1 MDPITPPPSPPGSK
15 NERSLATEAAVSLLT
30 TVSLVAGIL
39 GAATVANAL
48 PWPSPVLVPVALLVG
63 FGLALAI
70 PLATSRVGRLL
81 LARLEQPTRDVPRAD
96 DDPPERLDR
105 RRFDGLDHGH
115 LGGPDR

>member
-15 NERSLATEAAVSLLT
+15 NERSLAAEAAVSLLT

-70 PLATSRVGRLL
+70 PLAASRGGRLL
-81 LARLEQPTRDVPRAD
+81 LARLEQPTRGAPRD
-96 DDPPERLDR
+96 DDPPERLER
-105 RRFDGLDHGH
+105 RRFDGLDHGR